1 MRKKIRVAWLLLLT
15 IPLLILA
22 SCGTSKVDSITGSE
36 AQEEENIS
44 TRLDLTVEEEGSFI
58 IKNEGKKE
66 ASLTFTSGQQIEF
79 QLLNEAKEVMYTY
92 SANKLFMQGTQE
104 KKLQPGEEWTIPLYL
119 QAEIAGVPAGTYTLK
134 VWSTAEGL
142 NDLKIETTYDWA
154 GNATSESTGKLVVE
168 TQEVTYIGQQDLHSI
183 EVINLEG
190 TTEAMRL
197 SEVAIPFFSGLE
209 EGTQLIVEYVV
220 ENEQKVIQFASLAE

>member
-1 MRKKIRVAWLLLLT
+1 MRKKIRVARLLLLT

-183 EVINLEG
+183 EVINL
-190 TTEAMRL
+190 
-197 SEVAIPFFSGLE
+197 
-209 EGTQLIVEYVV
+209 
-220 ENEQKVIQFASLAE
+220 